1 MTASP
6 DAKAYL
12 RFLQLSRA
20 IADLPR
26 MEWLDANHKALL
38 DSVALHWSQG
48 QPLSVRQTIDQTH
61 LGSPATLHKRLK
73 RLIAQDFLIAKGL
86 DHDRRIKWVSPTDKG
101 LEYFHWIGGQLVSAL
116 ENNGGLTRVGKT
128 RTRSS

>member
-6 DAKAYL
+6 HAKAYL
-12 RFLQLSRA
+12 QFLQLSRA
-20 IADLPR
+20 IADFPGK
-26 MEWLDANHKALL
+26 EWLDANHKALF

-61 LGSPATLHKRLK
+61 LGSPATLHKRLQ
-73 RLIAQDFLIAKGL
+73 RLIAQDFLTAQGL

-101 LEYFHWIGGQLVSAL
+101 LEYFHWIGEQLVSAL
-116 ENNGGLTRVGKT
+116 NHEEGLTRDRKT